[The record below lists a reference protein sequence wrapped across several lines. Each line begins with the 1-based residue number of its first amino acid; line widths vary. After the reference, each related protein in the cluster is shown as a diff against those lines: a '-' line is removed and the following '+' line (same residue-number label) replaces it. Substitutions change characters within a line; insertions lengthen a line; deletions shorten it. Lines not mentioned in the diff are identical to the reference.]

1 MGRLKDKILQQL
13 DLNKQ
18 QLDKLTKWVEFDR
31 VSKEEIVKILNTSI
45 NKIENIENLVEID
58 N

>member
-18 QLDKLTKWVEFDR
+18 QLDKLTKWVER
-31 VSKEEIVKILNTSI
+31 GNYGNNQI
-45 NKIENIENLVEID
+45 
-58 N
+58 